1 MGMYACKVNTRL
13 SCLVQYAVSHGGI
26 FHVTRIKCFKSTR
39 RTLTSI
45 VSSDTI
51 VVTSLKF
58 VLWDQQKWFDQI
70 GLTKQARQ
78 PLSFVLK
85 KNNKTLSRL
94 SLTVHA
100 NYFAIF
106 ISLATENAKLAKE
119 SSQNRH
125 LCSGCKMPI
134 TDRYLLEAL
143 GMYWHEGC
151 LKCNC
156 CECKLG
162 DIGSTLYNKAN
173 LILCKRDYLRS
184 VKIALLLSI
193 FDDLLVVPEGV
204 VFILLKRDLMFSF
217 ETVWRTNHRQ
227 S

>member
-1 MGMYACKVNTRL
+1 
-13 SCLVQYAVSHGGI
+13 
-26 FHVTRIKCFKSTR
+26 
-39 RTLTSI
+39 
-45 VSSDTI
+45 
-51 VVTSLKF
+51 
-58 VLWDQQKWFDQI
+58 
-70 GLTKQARQ
+70 
-78 PLSFVLK
+78 
-85 KNNKTLSRL
+85 
-94 SLTVHA
+94 
-100 NYFAIF
+100 
-106 ISLATENAKLAKE
+106 
-119 SSQNRH
+119 
-125 LCSGCKMPI
+125 MPI

-217 ETVWRTNHRQ
+217 ETV
-227 S
+227 